1 MYQGTCDFVLASS
14 TVTPEELLLQ
24 DRGLTSLDS
33 LEPFKNL
40 KKLELKGNQ
49 IASLSAWSWKR

>member
-1 MYQGTCDFVLASS
+1 MLIPQELVLQ
-14 TVTPEELLLQ
+14 E
-24 DRGLTSLDS
+24 RGLTSLDS

-49 IASLSAWSWKR
+49 IAKLGFSDFIGL

>member
-1 MYQGTCDFVLASS
+1 MLRCRDCFGATQ
-14 TVTPEELLLQ
+14 ELLLQ

-40 KKLELKGNQ
+40 KKLELKGNH
-49 IASLSAWSWKR
+49 IASLGSLPE